1 MRRVLLVEVAAD
13 GGDLCGVSYRSVM
26 RRRRDRSGRRPSPL
40 KVRACMAALRAA
52 LRALREASRA

>member
-13 GGDLCGVSYRSVM
+13 GGDLCGVSYRAIS
-26 RRRRDRSGRRPSPL
+26 RRRDRSGRRPSPL